1 MTRDPLDNAQYDH
14 WNEIDI
20 RQQRD
25 DLKAL
30 VAQLRADHAALAA
43 ERDRLEENEADLVV
57 EVKRLRGVS
66 KEGDIIKYVE
76 RAEAAE
82 ALVRELRAAAVFLFV
97 ANHQDCIIADPTPG
111 RVWELTDLHPSIW
124 NGLTSAERGLYS
136 ALAKSAEGESK

>member
-82 ALVRELRAAAVFLFV
+82 ALVRELRAALEWV
-97 ANHQDCIIADPTPG
+97 ASHSYAGGKAFGQIEP
-111 RVWELTDLHPSIW
+111 VK
-124 NGLTSAERGLYS
+124 S
-136 ALAKSAEGESK
+136 ALAKSVEGEKK